1 MSDGDNE
8 EPQFGDGIQELLA
21 RGDFAKFP
29 REEGSSRS
37 LTCSRLVDEN
47 NLLKPLPKVLIEGTV
62 SASEV
67 LELANVSQDEGINFE
82 TSEVTPP
89 SPTFSK
95 AAVHQRKSRKSRKQR
110 IFQGG
115 RKGSVRRWL
124 GSVETVSKK
133 VKAQAPLMSNR
144 NVAPFMSNGNKEGKA
159 GQPGLQRKLVILNKS
174 ESESLVLRILGKDDK
189 LEEKKSLKPGMMLV
203 VDGELATATATRKTA
218 MKKFSEKCEH
228 EKQATRPRAAGRQ
241 ASTMQREILVS
252 KAGSVGSN
260 LQPGGVGVKSLLQ
273 ISTISSAKRLSKT
286 PSLPITTMSPS

>member
-67 LELANVSQDEGINFE
+67 LEGINFE
-82 TSEVTPP
+82 TSEVTSP

-110 IFQGG
+110 IFEGG
-115 RKGSVRRWL
+115 RK
-124 GSVETVSKK
+124 VSKK
-133 VKAQAPLMSNR
+133 TWSMVK
-144 NVAPFMSNGNKEGKA
+144 V
-159 GQPGLQRKLVILNKS
+159 KLTQVCLDS
-174 ESESLVLRILGKDDK
+174 CLCQFTLRI
-189 LEEKKSLKPGMMLV
+189 
-203 VDGELATATATRKTA
+203 
-218 MKKFSEKCEH
+218 C
-228 EKQATRPRAAGRQ
+228 
-241 ASTMQREILVS
+241 S
-252 KAGSVGSN
+252 KV
-260 LQPGGVGVKSLLQ
+260 
-273 ISTISSAKRLSKT
+273 
-286 PSLPITTMSPS
+286 

>member
-67 LELANVSQDEGINFE
+67 LEGINFE

-89 SPTFSK
+89 FPTFCK
-95 AAVHQRKSRKSRKQR
+95 AAVHQRTSRKSREQR

-115 RKGSVRRWL
+115 RK
-124 GSVETVSKK
+124 VSKK
-133 VKAQAPLMSNR
+133 TWSMVK
-144 NVAPFMSNGNKEGKA
+144 V
-159 GQPGLQRKLVILNKS
+159 KLTQVCFVPIYTK
-174 ESESLVLRILGKDDK
+174 
-189 LEEKKSLKPGMMLV
+189 
-203 VDGELATATATRKTA
+203 
-218 MKKFSEKCEH
+218 
-228 EKQATRPRAAGRQ
+228 
-241 ASTMQREILVS
+241 
-252 KAGSVGSN
+252 N
-260 LQPGGVGVKSLLQ
+260 LF
-273 ISTISSAKRLSKT
+273 
-286 PSLPITTMSPS
+286 

>member
-8 EPQFGDGIQELLA
+8 EPQFGDGTQELLA

-29 REEGSSRS
+29 GEEGSSRS

-82 TSEVTPP
+82 TSEVTSP

-115 RKGSVRRWL
+115 RK
-124 GSVETVSKK
+124 VSKK
-133 VKAQAPLMSNR
+133 TWSMVKVNSTQLCMVS
-144 NVAPFMSNGNKEGKA
+144 
-159 GQPGLQRKLVILNKS
+159 
-174 ESESLVLRILGKDDK
+174 SLCQVNLR
-189 LEEKKSLKPGMMLV
+189 V
-203 VDGELATATATRKTA
+203 
-218 MKKFSEKCEH
+218 C
-228 EKQATRPRAAGRQ
+228 
-241 ASTMQREILVS
+241 S
-252 KAGSVGSN
+252 K
-260 LQPGGVGVKSLLQ
+260 
-273 ISTISSAKRLSKT
+273 I
-286 PSLPITTMSPS
+286 